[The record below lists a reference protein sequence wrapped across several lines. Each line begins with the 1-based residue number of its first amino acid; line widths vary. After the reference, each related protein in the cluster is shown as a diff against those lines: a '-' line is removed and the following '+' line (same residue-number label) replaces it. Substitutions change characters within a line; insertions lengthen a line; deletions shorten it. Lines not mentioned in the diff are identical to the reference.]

1 MLKEHLNKVLF
12 RDIDFSKIDVD
23 KYPKSVIERV
33 IERGNNFQREKLI
46 ENYGFEKVRETLIQA
61 RYIHPLGINF
71 VLSGLDIPLTD
82 LRFYKFSKETGGNF
96 LYNDDDFDIDQ
107 YLCF

>member
-1 MLKEHLNKVLF
+1 M
-12 RDIDFSKIDVD
+12 D

-71 VLSGLDIPLTD
+71 VLSRLDVSLTE
-82 LRFYKFSKETGGNF
+82 LKFYKFSKETGGNF
-96 LYNDDDFDIDQ
+96 FTTMMILI
-107 YLCF
+107 